1 MLATALFGLLD
12 GSLVDAAPRVVA
24 GAAGLVLGVR
34 LLAAGG
40 RTADDRDRTLV
51 EAARRHDGTRRK
63 PLQES

>member
-1 MLATALFGLLD
+1 MFETALSGLLD
-12 GSLVDAAPRVVA
+12 GSLVDAAPRIVA
-24 GAAGLVLGVR
+24 GLLGLVLGVR

-51 EAARRHDGTRRK
+51 EAARRRGATRQA